1 MKQGLTRT
9 LARYRRTFAAFSPG
23 QKAVAVI
30 GTAALLLGGFLL
42 VRWALAPS
50 YSPLYSDLAADDAA
64 AVVEHLDTEGIP
76 YELTNGGNTVLVPR
90 DQVYETRIA
99 LSGEGLPSSSDS
111 GYSLLDDQGL
121 STSQFQEQ
129 TSYKRAMEGELSS
142 TIEAMEDV
150 DTAVVHLAIPEKE
163 VFAEEQDPTTASVL
177 IDPRAGAE
185 LGADQVQAVVH
196 LVASS
201 VDGLDPDRVT
211 VADASGRVLSAPE
224 GSATAAGSARAQQSE
239 ALQQQLHDRLQTM
252 LDRVTGPGNST
263 VEVTAQL
270 DFDKAVTE
278 TTNYSLA
285 EDVPPLTSTTSSETY
300 AGPGGA
306 GPASGVVGPDGQMDG
321 FAAGADGDSS
331 YRKRQ
336 ATQDNAVS
344 SRVER
349 RETAPGAVESLHV
362 GVVLDSATT
371 GAIDPRQIDELV
383 AATVGIDP
391 DRGDTVSVTSLP
403 FDRTAETAAAK
414 ELAAAA
420 AAKEKADRWQLI
432 RYGGIG
438 LTVLLALL
446 LAWIT
451 ARRRARAR
459 EDATTYVVEQL
470 RAEQEVKREQELAPS
485 PATLALE
492 QAEANDADLLREEL
506 VALVERQPDDVAAL
520 LRGWLVDRP

>member
-1 MKQGLTRT
+1 MKQN
-9 LARYRRTFAAFSPG
+9 LARVLSRYRRTFSAFSPG

-30 GTAALLLGGFLL
+30 GSAALLLGGFLL
-42 VRWALAPS
+42 VRWALTPS
-50 YSPLYSDLAADDAA
+50 YSSLFSDLAADDAA
-64 AVVEHLDTEGIP
+64 AVVEHLETEGIP
-76 YELTNGGNTVLVPR
+76 YQLTNGGNTVLVPR

-111 GYSLLDDQGL
+111 GYSLLDEQGL

-177 IDPRAGAE
+177 VSPRAGGE

-211 VADASGRVLSAPE
+211 VADASGQVLSAPE

-239 ALQQQLHDRLQTM
+239 AMQQQLHDRLQKM

-278 TTNYSLA
+278 TTDYTVA

-300 AGPGGA
+300 AGPGGP
-306 GPASGVVGPDGQMDG
+306 GTASGVVGPDGQMDSITTG
-321 FAAGADGDSS
+321 TDADSS

-336 ATQDNAVS
+336 TTQDNAVS
-344 SRVER
+344 SRTER
-349 RETAPGAVESLHV
+349 RETTPGAVESLHV

-371 GAIDPRQIDELV
+371 ADIDPKQIDELV
-383 AATVGIDP
+383 AATVGINP

-403 FDRTAETAAAK
+403 FDRTAETAAAA

-420 AAKEKADRWQLI
+420 AAEEKADRWQLI
-432 RYGGIG
+432 RYLGIG
-438 LTVLLALL
+438 ATVLLALL
-446 LAWIT
+446 LAWVT

-459 EDATTYVVEQL
+459 DDATTYVVEQL

-485 PATLALE
+485 PATLALA
-492 QAEANDADLLREEL
+492 QSEADDADVLREEL
-506 VALVERQPDDVAAL
+506 MALVERQPDDVAAL